1 MNKSLKKLLTL
12 LIIFVTAAAVVFLS
26 VFLLA
31 KQKKIFINKWFV
43 DESSSTIGAD
53 VSAYQADVDMNKLKE
68 QNIQF
73 LYIKA
78 TEGSTLQDERFAE
91 NWKNAKKP
99 VCSPAPI
106 TSSPMTARA
115 EHRRRI
121 SSAPSARI

>member
-1 MNKSLKKLLTL
+1 MNQSVKRL
-12 LIIFVTAAAVVFLS
+12 LILLLALVTAAAVVFLS
-26 VFLLA
+26 AFLLA

-78 TEGSTLQDERFAE
+78 TEGMQSRPLLTSIML
-91 NWKNAKKP
+91 KP
-99 VCSPAPI
+99 
-106 TSSPMTARA
+106 R
-115 EHRRRI
+115 
-121 SSAPSARI
+121 